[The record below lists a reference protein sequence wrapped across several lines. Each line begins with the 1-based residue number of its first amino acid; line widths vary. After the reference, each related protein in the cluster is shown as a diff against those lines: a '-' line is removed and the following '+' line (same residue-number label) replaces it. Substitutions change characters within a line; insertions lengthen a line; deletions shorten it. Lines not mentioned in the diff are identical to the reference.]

1 MTEDF
6 RGWTEEAQ
14 RFFIGLELDNS
25 KSYFEAHREIY
36 ERCVR
41 GPLLALLASLEE
53 EFGSGRIFR
62 INRDIRF
69 SSDKSPYKTHAA
81 AWFFHGD
88 GSSKVGREAHGGGA
102 GFYFHLEPGKSIL
115 GGGCWMPPRPALQ
128 KFRVAIAGD
137 PRAFE
142 KIVLAPK
149 IQRDLGGLDDESMLK
164 RAPRGYEEDHPAAKW
179 LKYQSFTVGRRLT
192 DAEVTGGRL
201 TAILQGQYE
210 AILPLVRWLNTT
222 LGLKEARG
230 R

>member
-69 SSDKSPYKTHAA
+69 SADKSPYKTNIAA
-81 AWFFHGD
+81 TA
-88 GSSKVGREAHGGGA
+88 GA
-102 GFYFHLEPGKSIL
+102 
-115 GGGCWMPPRPALQ
+115 
-128 KFRVAIAGD
+128 
-137 PRAFE
+137 
-142 KIVLAPK
+142 
-149 IQRDLGGLDDESMLK
+149 
-164 RAPRGYEEDHPAAKW
+164 
-179 LKYQSFTVGRRLT
+179 
-192 DAEVTGGRL
+192 
-201 TAILQGQYE
+201 
-210 AILPLVRWLNTT
+210 
-222 LGLKEARG
+222 EARG
-230 R
+230 GYVSLDARGLFVASGWHQMEPAQLARFREAVAGDRTGPELEEIVGRLVRDGYEIGGEALKLVPRPYDRDHPRARLLRHKGVVVHRSYGLQPWLGTPEAREKVAIVWRDAEPLLRWFHANVGAPEAVTTSG